1 MNEQIKNNLIY
12 LISYLS
18 SRNVHEKVSQYCG
31 NKILMTIKNDK
42 SDYRSLKSTRR
53 NGKVFG

>member
-18 SRNVHEKVSQYCG
+18 SRNVHEKVSQCCG

-42 SDYRSLKSTRR
+42 SDYLKSTRR
-53 NGKVFG
+53 NGKVFR